1 MCGIAGLWNSRQEQP
16 VNYIAAMLNAMQH
29 RGPDG
34 NGTLEFNGGAAG
46 MVRLALVDL
55 SERGQ
60 QPFWSDDKK
69 VALIFNG
76 EAYNFK
82 EERARLEGKGFR
94 FHSQTDAEVVLNLYL
109 ERGFDFVNS
118 LRGMYALAIFDWRES
133 LEDEPPALILVRDP
147 FGIKPLYVAKSEN
160 SILFASEIR
169 ALLASGL
176 VERQINREA
185 LADYLSHG
193 FILQPRTMIENVRM
207 MEAGTIECF
216 YPNNNHERKSFFQ
229 FPNYEPRV
237 ETLDEAAERLR
248 HVLDESIRLHA
259 FADAPVGAFLS
270 GGIDS
275 GGIVGLMKE
284 HIPHLKTYTL
294 RFVDC
299 PNADES
305 EEAIAA
311 AKFFGC
317 DNTVVDVAD
326 KDIVSLL
333 PLFAGQLDQ
342 PSIDGLNTWLI
353 SRAAA
358 EDVKGVLS
366 GLGGDEW
373 FAGYPVTRRMARY
386 TQSSIGRVESVAGHF
401 AKAVSSSLPS
411 GLMKQKAENLAT
423 RRSSLTT
430 WIQGHTVFSESIDDA
445 SLEKFKS
452 HLSEKRPRW
461 REETAVG
468 LSCLLDVEIYM
479 MCQLLRDSDAT
490 SMAHSLELR
499 VPFVDLEIA
508 KFSRSC
514 RDGFKLNKGGGES
527 LQYQS
532 SGAKRV
538 LIHALKDVL
547 PPETVT
553 RDKKGFALPFNKW
566 MKTVLRDLIQETC
579 NPDAIRK
586 RGLLDEEQCNFAFNQ
601 KDATQVLYPQLWAIM
616 ILELWCQR
624 VIDVQSNGFSRDFS

>member
-1 MCGIAGLWNSRQEQP
+1 MCGIAGLWNSQQEQP
-16 VNYIAAMLNAMQH
+16 INHITAMLNAMRH

-34 NGTLEFNGGAAG
+34 IGTIEFNGGAAG

-55 SERGQ
+55 SERGR
-60 QPFWSDDKK
+60 QPFWSNDKK

-76 EAYNFK
+76 EVYNFK
-82 EERARLEGKGFR
+82 EERARLESKGFR
-94 FHSQTDAEVVLNLYL
+94 FHSRTDAEVVLSLYL

-133 LEDEPPALILVRDP
+133 RDDEPPTLILARDP
-147 FGIKPLYVAKSEN
+147 FGIKPLYVAKGEN
-160 SILFASEIR
+160 GILFASEIR

-176 VERQINREA
+176 VERQINRDA
-185 LADYLSHG
+185 LCDYLSHG
-193 FILQPRTMIENVRM
+193 FVLQPRTMIENVRM
-207 MEAGTIECF
+207 MEAGTIEYF

-229 FPNYEPRV
+229 FPNYEPRN
-237 ETLDEAAERLR
+237 ESLEESADRLR
-248 HVLDESIRLHA
+248 HVLGESIRLHA

-275 GGIVGLMKE
+275 GGVVGLMKG

-305 EEAIAA
+305 KEAIAA

-326 KDIVSLL
+326 KDIASLL

-342 PSIDGLNTWLI
+342 PSTDGLNTWLI

-358 EDVKGVLS
+358 KEVKGVLS

-386 TQSSIGRVESVAGHF
+386 TQSSFGRVESVAGHF
-401 AKAVSSSLPS
+401 AKAISGSLPL
-411 GLMKQKAENLAT
+411 GAIKQKAENLAA

-430 WIQGHTVFSESIDDA
+430 WIQGHTVFSEGIDDLRLA
-445 SLEKFKS
+445 EFKS
-452 HLSEKRPRW
+452 RFDERHPRW

-499 VPFVDLEIA
+499 VPFVDLEVA

-514 RDGFKLNKGGGES
+514 ADDYKLNKGGGEN

-547 PPETVT
+547 PPETAT

-579 NPDAIRK
+579 NPDVIKK
-586 RGLLDEEQCNFAFNQ
+586 RGLLDAEHCEFIFND
-601 KDATQVLYPQLWAIM
+601 KNTKQVLYPQLWAIM

>member
-1 MCGIAGLWNSRQEQP
+1 MR
-16 VNYIAAMLNAMQH
+16 H

-34 NGTLEFNGGAAG
+34 NGTLEFNSGAAG

-60 QPFWSDDKK
+60 QPFWSEDKK

-82 EERARLEGKGFR
+82 EERARLEKKKFR

-133 LEDEPPALILVRDP
+133 LEDEPPKMILARDP
-147 FGIKPLYVAKSEN
+147 FGIKPLYIAKNEN
-160 SILFASEIR
+160 TILFASEIR
-169 ALLASGL
+169 ALIASGL
-176 VERQINREA
+176 VARQINCDA
-185 LADYLSHG
+185 LTDYLSHG
-193 FILQPRTMIENVRM
+193 FVLQPRTMIENVQM

-216 YPNNNHERKSFFQ
+216 YPNNKHERKTFWQ
-229 FPNYEPRV
+229 FPDYEPRK
-237 ETLDEAAERLR
+237 ETLKEAAERLR
-248 HVLDESIRLHA
+248 HVLNESIRIHA

-299 PNADES
+299 PNTEDES

-326 KDIVSLL
+326 KDIAALL
-333 PLFAGQLDQ
+333 PTFAGQLDQ

-358 EDVKGVLS
+358 KDVKGVLS

-386 TQSSIGRVESVAGHF
+386 TQSSLGRVESVAGHF
-401 AKAVSSSLPS
+401 AKAFSGSLPS
-411 GLMKQKAENLAT
+411 GVMKQKAENLAT
-423 RRSSLTT
+423 RRSPLTT
-430 WIQGHTVFSESIDDA
+430 WIQGHTVFSKQIDD
-445 SLEKFKS
+445 SHLVNFKAR
-452 HLSEKRPRW
+452 LSEKQPRW
-461 REETAVG
+461 RDETAVG
-468 LSCLLDVEIYM
+468 LSCLLDVDIYM
-479 MCQLLRDSDAT
+479 GCQLLRDSDAT

-499 VPFVDLEIA
+499 VPFVDLEVA

-514 RDGFKLNKGGGES
+514 ADDYKLNKGGGEN

-553 RDKKGFALPFNKW
+553 RNKRGFALPFGKW
-566 MKTVLRDLIQETC
+566 MKTVLKDLVEETC
-579 NPDAIRK
+579 NPDAIKK
-586 RGLLDEEQCNFAFNQ
+586 RGLLDEKQFNFVFNQ
-601 KDATQVLYPQLWAIM
+601 SGTSQVLYPPIWSIM
-616 ILELWCQR
+616 ILELWCR
-624 VIDVQSNGFSRDFS
+624 MVVD